1 MSVSLSLQFSV
12 MLYIAKFYASVGVYF
27 SSISRNFIV
36 FFQKSSTINVH
47 ACSIFF
53 RLFNYD
59 KFGEFYSLVFANG
72 QRCYEQRSFLMK
84 YLASSKNSLDA
95 IITHEVYQLRD
106 EVGDW

>member
-1 MSVSLSLQFSV
+1 MSVSFSLQFSL

-27 SSISRNFIV
+27 SHLCRNSFV
-36 FFQKSSTINVH
+36 FFFKSLILIHVEF
-47 ACSIFF
+47 FF

-84 YLASSKNSLDA
+84 YLASSKTSLDA
-95 IITHEVYQLRD
+95 IITHEVYQLCD

>member
-1 MSVSLSLQFSV
+1 MF
-12 MLYIAKFYASVGVYF
+12 
-27 SSISRNFIV
+27 N
-36 FFQKSSTINVH
+36 
-47 ACSIFF
+47 FF

-59 KFGEFYSLVFANG
+59 EFGEFYSLVFTNG

-84 YLASSKNSLDA
+84 YLASSKTSLDA